1 LLVAFEAFHV
11 PIGAK
16 WRSDAANAVQQ
27 RNFAP
32 AAMLS
37 KEAETALLIL

>member
-1 LLVAFEAFHV
+1 LLGAFEAFHV

-16 WRSDAANAVQQ
+16 WHSGAANAVQQ
-27 RNFAP
+27 EKFAP